1 MAAGRTTRNER
12 QNRKFARAGVIAPAQ
27 EAGLQH
33 RRPIFSQ
40 SPGNVRAAYAHV
52 RGTGTALPS

>member
-1 MAAGRTTRNER
+1 MTQNER

-40 SPGNVRAAYAHV
+40 SPGNVRAAYAHA